1 MKQLFVR
8 RLYTAAL
15 ALTLSTSLVVPV
27 MADSGAVISAQEK
40 IALSSSIGSVYIS
53 NNSYFQLEQATI
65 LPGEE
70 GKIVSF
76 KVKLHNGDQSD
87 ISFID
92 YWVRLQSSSGTQ
104 FSVNL
109 LPKDKD
115 KNRVPAGSEETIT
128 FYAKVNESINL
139 QDLIFKIIRW
149 DFSAANFER
158 TVGEITVPWDY
169 TQLTM
174 VDEKRIVNVGGTQ
187 LKTSVPKLRVN
198 KKEDEYF
205 VNLTY
210 SIENIG
216 SKSVTLP
223 AYTYSIR
230 TPEGL
235 LYPLDGAAA
244 KDLAVHPRANK
255 EVKLTATIPASI
267 PETGWELV
275 ITELEAT
282 AKIPL
287 PVAFYQLPAS
297 SADEVITPVTGPKVI
312 LVKEVP
318 LSVSVGRVSMNKNDV
333 NYQTTV
339 YVHLENQGNES
350 IAVPNYEFVIRTS
363 EGISYPAAAT
373 GLTNLSIL
381 PRSSKDITLNVD
393 IPVSVQVS
401 SLELILNQP
410 AAGSPSGGTGTGS
423 SGGTGGTVGGSTD
436 KEALNPVAIFILPS
450 PTQNEG
456 TVGTAS
462 EFSNKNG
469 IYNITFNGIQR
480 LPWEEKDIVT
490 ASLSLSGKSSSALPI
505 PALTGYFLLDGS
517 IKVPA
522 KMVQTDSVISIHNEA
537 KVGFQIYGTV
547 PYTYDYS
554 ELQLI
559 VQEKVSDTE
568 TNDLV
573 KFKNNK
579 TAMSMPFIGTGEGYK
594 ITGVGRNSS
603 LSIRNSRTYNGL
615 DSSLFAVQLS
625 VENLEKRFTN
635 ISKLVGYF
643 KTKDELMFPAQIA
656 EVKKKVSPL
665 GKAILNVTTSLPPNF
680 DTSGMEL
687 IIGEG
692 VKDGAL
698 ADGATTPDAYINGV
712 TFSIPGESKVV
723 QDHLGKL
730 DLFPFT
736 LSINKVSA
744 SIVQTEQF
752 AFSFDYS
759 LNKNTFAE
767 SSGEEHKI
775 IVEFSDVNGGVNF
788 SQTYTLDKSTDPE
801 VAGNLA
807 VGQHSKTIL
816 KTDPA
821 ILVRLPYLTQYKV
834 NIYDEFLGQKK
845 LLASQTI
852 NWFVTTE

>member
-1 MKQLFVR
+1 
-8 RLYTAAL
+8 
-15 ALTLSTSLVVPV
+15 
-27 MADSGAVISAQEK
+27 
-40 IALSSSIGSVYIS
+40 
-53 NNSYFQLEQATI
+53 
-65 LPGEE
+65 
-70 GKIVSF
+70 
-76 KVKLHNGDQSD
+76 
-87 ISFID
+87 
-92 YWVRLQSSSGTQ
+92 
-104 FSVNL
+104 
-109 LPKDKD
+109 
-115 KNRVPAGSEETIT
+115 
-128 FYAKVNESINL
+128 
-139 QDLIFKIIRW
+139 
-149 DFSAANFER
+149 
-158 TVGEITVPWDY
+158 
-169 TQLTM
+169 
-174 VDEKRIVNVGGTQ
+174 
-187 LKTSVPKLRVN
+187 
-198 KKEDEYF
+198 
-205 VNLTY
+205 
-210 SIENIG
+210 
-216 SKSVTLP
+216 
-223 AYTYSIR
+223 
-230 TPEGL
+230 
-235 LYPLDGAAA
+235 
-244 KDLAVHPRANK
+244 
-255 EVKLTATIPASI
+255 
-267 PETGWELV
+267 
-275 ITELEAT
+275 
-282 AKIPL
+282 
-287 PVAFYQLPAS
+287 
-297 SADEVITPVTGPKVI
+297 
-312 LVKEVP
+312 
-318 LSVSVGRVSMNKNDV
+318 
-333 NYQTTV
+333 
-339 YVHLENQGNES
+339 
-350 IAVPNYEFVIRTS
+350 
-363 EGISYPAAAT
+363 
-373 GLTNLSIL
+373 
-381 PRSSKDITLNVD
+381 
-393 IPVSVQVS
+393 
-401 SLELILNQP
+401 
-410 AAGSPSGGTGTGS
+410 
-423 SGGTGGTVGGSTD
+423 
-436 KEALNPVAIFILPS
+436 
-450 PTQNEG
+450 
-456 TVGTAS
+456 
-462 EFSNKNG
+462 
-469 IYNITFNGIQR
+469 
-480 LPWEEKDIVT
+480 
-490 ASLSLSGKSSSALPI
+490 
-505 PALTGYFLLDGS
+505 
-517 IKVPA
+517 
-522 KMVQTDSVISIHNEA
+522 
-537 KVGFQIYGTV
+537 
-547 PYTYDYS
+547 
-554 ELQLI
+554 
-559 VQEKVSDTE
+559 
-568 TNDLV
+568 
-573 KFKNNK
+573 
-579 TAMSMPFIGTGEGYK
+579 MSMPFIGTGEGYK